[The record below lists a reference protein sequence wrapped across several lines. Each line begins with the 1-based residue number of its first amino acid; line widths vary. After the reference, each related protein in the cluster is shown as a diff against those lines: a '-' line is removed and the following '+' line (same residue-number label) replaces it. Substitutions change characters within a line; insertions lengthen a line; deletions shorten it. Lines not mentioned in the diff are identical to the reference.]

1 MALLLLIVK
10 VNAAERVGIVLARGC
25 GGQQDRMIRTN
36 SRGSIDG
43 VGVTPP
49 QADTSLGA
57 RDEERAAGMKN
68 VQTGKINVGAIHDV
82 EGVGLGHNGVQYV
95 DVVQLSVG
103 NLNKSG
109 DWAPHIQEGMQFDGG
124 LPRPK
129 PRPRKHRQAK
139 IDGRGI
145 ESVHGVVKIEAK
157 RLGSIHRAG
166 NVDEHLREVG
176 EDSPGVSLVG
186 IGQCG
191 SGNPASNAHVIKLA
205 GDRSQASFDIAQTL
219 AVGQLSKCQAK
230 ELIETG
236 KATEFIASTVP
247 LDALVELV
255 GWDVIDQLRENDAA
269 EMHASAC
276 RMLQYRPSTG
286 ENAPK
291 PSAEVEIE
299 KSRNTLHATEQTGLT
314 QGSKCDSRTAVI
326 CHIVGNSLLTFEQD
340 LRCQQQRE
348 HRSQKAA

>member
-1 MALLLLIVK
+1 
-10 VNAAERVGIVLARGC
+10 
-25 GGQQDRMIRTN
+25 MIRTN

-68 VQTGKINVGAIHDV
+68 VQPGKINVGAIHDV
-82 EGVGLGHNGVQYV
+82 EGIGLGHNGVQYV

-109 DWAPHIQEGMQFDGG
+109 DWAPQVEQRVHFDRGFLGPEASPGEDRQAEVDGG
-124 LPRPK
+124 
-129 PRPRKHRQAK
+129 
-139 IDGRGI
+139 GI
-145 ESVHGVVKIEAK
+145 QGV
-157 RLGSIHRAG
+157 HRALQIETERFVG
-166 NVDEHLREVG
+166 VHRARDVDEHLREVG

-205 GDRSQASFDIAQTL
+205 VDRPQASFDIAQTL

-236 KATEFIASTVP
+236 KATEFIVSTVP

-276 RMLQYRPSTG
+276 RMLQHRPSTG

-299 KSRNTLHATEQTGLT
+299 KSQNTLHVTEQTGLT
-314 QGSKCDSRTAVI
+314 QGSKCDSRTAVPRVI
-326 CHIVGNSLLTFEQD
+326 QLGLKIIF
-340 LRCQQQRE
+340 
-348 HRSQKAA
+348 